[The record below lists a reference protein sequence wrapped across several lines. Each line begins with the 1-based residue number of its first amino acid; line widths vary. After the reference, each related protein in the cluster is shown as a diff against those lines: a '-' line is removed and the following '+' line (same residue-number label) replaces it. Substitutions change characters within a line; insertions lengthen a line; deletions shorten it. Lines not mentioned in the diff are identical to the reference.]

1 MAVFLVLIGG
11 FFGAPLRFFV
21 GRAVR
26 RVPLGTFVINV
37 TGSLLLGMMW
47 AATGGQGAWYTLFG
61 TGVLGAYTT
70 FSTFGV
76 EAVTLWEHGR
86 AELAVLYMIGSALC
100 GLAAAWVGWMM
111 VY

>member
-1 MAVFLVLIGG
+1 MAVFFVLIGG
-11 FFGAPLRFFV
+11 FLGAPLRFFV
-21 GRAVR
+21 GRVVKK
-26 RVPLGTFVINV
+26 VPLGTFVINV

-47 AATGGQGAWYTLFG
+47 AATGGQGAWYALLG

-76 EAVTLWEHGR
+76 EAVTLWEQGR
-86 AELAVLYMIGSALC
+86 SGLALLYVVGSALC
-100 GLAAAWVGWMM
+100 GLAAAWLGWIM